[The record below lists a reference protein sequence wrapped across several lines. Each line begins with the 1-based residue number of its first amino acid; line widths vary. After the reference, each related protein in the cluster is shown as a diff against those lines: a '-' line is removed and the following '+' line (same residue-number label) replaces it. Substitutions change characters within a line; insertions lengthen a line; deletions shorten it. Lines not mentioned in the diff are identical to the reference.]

1 MLINKNTTKSLTAK
15 SGKILMVFTD
25 TLKQLKQVNNEII
38 SIIEQKEEIITKEAL
53 EINELNSQK
62 ITNETISNKIE
73 SLLS

>member
-53 EINELNSQK
+53 EINELNSLK

>member
-15 SGKILMVFTD
+15 SGKILIVFTD

-53 EINELNSQK
+53 EINELNSLK